1 MPELRSP
8 PRPRPAVDCVAPP
21 KNPPPVVVK
30 IGGSLAGSPDLK
42 AWLAALERSSLPLV
56 VVPGGGR
63 FADGV
68 RVMQAQMEFDDET
81 AHHMALIAMQQFG
94 IALSALWPRLACA
107 ATPAALRR
115 ALRLGQVPCWH
126 PAGMALAAALPK
138 TWDVT
143 SDTLAA
149 WLAGELNAEKLVL
162 IKSTDTPVA
171 AETVAD
177 LAAAGIVD
185 PLFPHYAA
193 ASGATVTIAGP
204 ASLEGAG
211 ALLAQGNVP
220 GHKIR
225 LG

>member
-1 MPELRSP
+1 M
-8 PRPRPAVDCVAPP
+8 APP

-30 IGGSLAGSPDLK
+30 IGGSLAGSPDLS
-42 AWLAALERSSLPLV
+42 AWLAALERCSLPLV
-56 VVPGGGR
+56 IVPGGGA

-68 RVMQAQMEFDDET
+68 RAMQAKMELDDET
-81 AHHMALIAMQQFG
+81 AHHMALVAMQQYG

-138 TWDVT
+138 SWDIT
-143 SDTLAA
+143 SDSLAA
-149 WLAGELNAEKLVL
+149 WLAGELHAETLIL
-162 IKSTDTPVA
+162 IKSTDTPATV
-171 AETVAD
+171 ETAVD
-177 LAAAGIVD
+177 LAQAGIVD

-204 ASLEGAG
+204 AALAGAG
-211 ALLAQGNVP
+211 ALLAQGGVP